1 MSASSRSTGY
11 FPLSIGTSLAFEGI
25 LGLLESEV
33 AYDGYKRVNALV
45 AYPLFLINIHTL
57 IRNLIQSIPT
67 EELIHVNESE
77 LFDHLQMEVQ
87 TIQSIV
93 KEFSPLT
100 ELVFYTVRYEE
111 VFKRID
117 SSRLR
122 LARTDLQKLH
132 ESIHVKLFKAYQKE
146 PSVVLK
152 DLEKRG
158 EINRNQKCVLLTHHV
173 IDLILFDSHQE
184 KVLLESHTGKVKGK
198 SLWYTKYYNGKALPI
213 LPLNGFLLLIFGDS
227 EDIHP
232 MSKKVKEVLLDLARR
247 FKWTHLTTMEKIRF
261 NIDYLR
267 DEAIKAAL
275 KNLYGILP

>member
-1 MSASSRSTGY
+1 MSIATRSTGY

-25 LGLLESEV
+25 LGLLESEL
-33 AYDGYKRVNALV
+33 AYEGYKGENDLV
-45 AYPLFLINIHTL
+45 HYPLFLINIHTL
-57 IRNLIQSIPT
+57 IRNLIHSMPN
-67 EELIHVNESE
+67 EDLVHVNETE
-77 LFDHLQMEVQ
+77 LFDHLQMEVES
-87 TIQSIV
+87 IISIV
-93 KEFSPLT
+93 KEYSPLT
-100 ELVFYTVRYEE
+100 EVVFYTVNYKE

-117 SSRLR
+117 SNRLR
-122 LARTDLQKLH
+122 LARTDLQKLY
-132 ESIHVKLFKAYQKE
+132 ESIHLTLFKAYEKE
-146 PSVVLK
+146 PVVPLK

-173 IDLILFDSHQE
+173 IDLILFDNHQQ
-184 KVLLESHTGKVKGK
+184 KALLESHTGKVKSS

-232 MSKKVKEVLLDLARR
+232 MSKKVKEVLLDLAKR

-267 DEAIKAAL
+267 DESIKAAL